1 MSKPIEYQTIE
12 HCGHPAYVLVP
23 WEEWS
28 RIKPLLEAERARAG
42 GIPQDVVEAHVLR
55 SEPLIKAWREH
66 LGITQEELAARLGV
80 SQAAVAKF
88 ERPGARL
95 RTATLNKIAAAMRLD
110 AEQLRA

>member
-1 MSKPIEYQTIE
+1 MSRPIEYQTIE

-23 WEEWS
+23 WEEWN

-55 SEPLIKAWREH
+55 DEPLIKAWRAY
-66 LGITQEELAARLGV
+66 LGITQEELAARLGI

-88 ERPGARL
+88 ERPAARL
-95 RTATLNKIAAAMRLD
+95 RTTTLNKIAAAMGLD
-110 AEQLRA
+110 AERLRA